1 MFGNLTPTVKN
12 LLIINIA
19 IFALQSLIFSTDM
32 FVNLF
37 GLRYINA
44 ETFRPYQFVTH
55 LFIHG
60 GLFHLF
66 GNMFALFIFGP
77 LLERVWGNQRFLVF
91 YLVTGLGASLLY
103 SGINYYEVYQLEQA
117 ADQVL
122 EETTP
127 ERLST
132 FLLEE
137 AEFAYQGSSQ
147 IKALVDGFY
156 DNPNSRS
163 YISQGRQLV
172 QQVVQS
178 KANIPMVGASGAVFG
193 ILMAFGLLFPNTEL
207 FLLFFPF
214 PIKAKYFVLFYGAY
228 ELWAGFSR
236 QPGDNVAHFAHLG
249 GMLFA
254 FILLKIWKDKRN
266 AFY

>member
-19 IFALQSLIFSTDM
+19 IFAIQSLVFSDQL

-37 GLRYINA
+37 GLRYIHA
-44 ETFRPYQFVTH
+44 ESFRPYQFITH

-60 GLFHLF
+60 SLFHLF

-77 LLERVWGNQRFLVF
+77 LLERVWGSQRFLIF

-103 SGINYYEVYQLEQA
+103 SAINYYEVNQLEQA
-117 ADQVL
+117 AERVL

-127 ERLST
+127 DRLST
-132 FLLEE
+132 FVLEE
-137 AEFAYQGSSQ
+137 AEFAYRGSEQ
-147 IKALVDGFY
+147 IKTLVDGFY
-156 DNPNSRS
+156 DNPNSSS
-163 YISQGRQLV
+163 YVNQSRQLV
-172 QQVVQS
+172 REIVQS

-214 PIKAKYFVLFYGAY
+214 PIKAKYFVLFYGLY

-236 QPGDNVAHFAHLG
+236 NPGDNVAHFAHLG

-254 FILLKIWKDKRN
+254 FILLKIWKDKRD